1 MSVKDEGAGA
11 GVGDDGGKERFVVR
25 GRITQR
31 AGEGGRRAEKVV
43 VRAYARELRSEAL
56 LGEAAADVDGRYR
69 IEYTRAREGRGG
81 GKAIHLSI
89 RAFTPRGTRLGESA
103 VRFNA
108 KAEEAID
115 LEVGAVDEPMPSEF
129 ESLVERLRPALGSL
143 SHADLNDEDVAFL
156 ENDLGVERQKIEKL
170 KRSASLARETRLP
183 AELLYGLARAEQAFD
198 LEHLLKLE
206 SSELQAAVQNAVRAN
221 IISARFKDEP
231 NLTAGRIER
240 LKLEK
245 GLLVQHSATGRLV
258 DKSNDSPLAGL
269 GVRVFDLSARPKP
282 FEVASAVTDKGG
294 RFSFDYVVPRD
305 AANGRAFNVRVHD
318 RKGLQLA
325 EAHVEVMPDGKTTF
339 SIKVSLPAP
348 AQDSPKLAELSREL
362 RLRLPREV
370 RNVLRAKGVVTLS
383 DVRALGGLRQLKEL
397 DGHRGSEALK
407 LIDQHAQLSL
417 LPTDAKVNDA
427 LIRSGHTSLHAI
439 AASTPEKVAEA
450 VPDKLK
456 AAQIHLAAKK
466 QARYLD
472 NVITAYRVNR
482 RNGHASP
489 LTSVLADSAPSQ
501 ACQCE
506 DCQSAISPLAYLADL
521 LHYAVVH
528 VKDKG
533 DSVSPTSLQSKFHQ
547 PFEELPASCAGAR
560 EQLRQV
566 RIAVEVLRSLPKPPA
581 GVPEAV
587 ESYVLEAYK
596 AFLVQV
602 GTSYDELRLARLA
615 TADEREALRERLAI
629 KQGGGDELTQ
639 LLLAPNQLT
648 EGSLWRLFGLHD
660 TLPAHRLCRG
670 AKWGDPS
677 HQLQQWALT
686 NVVWGRTTD
695 VNGHIWLR
703 ASMKASGIAVEVY
716 RRPTLNTDALIAI
729 GQSAD
734 TGGSVVLT
742 EKKLSGVSGEVRVD
756 NSVSTT
762 RWIKIA
768 AVPEFLSWRLNYLRA
783 RWSEEDWPRDAYT
796 DGTVPV
802 LDSDLIGPDDF
813 RQPEEGNHA
822 FKLWLK
828 RRQWIDGT
836 LDELR
841 SRTVN
846 TADGQKVPNFKKLLE
861 VMSSPQTYDGTTIM
875 PWEDRPSWT
884 QLENLQEGFA
894 SGRNLEHLTQV
905 IEQRL
910 HLTPESFRRLI
921 EVAAKARTRAFAA
934 TNEAVTE
941 GESEEVFSILAQAQK
956 RAFFARWCA
965 EERATADLFSPRFF
979 WISIREP
986 RDGVWPAVRAQEQPW
1001 IDPDAINETDLPES
1015 SVGHSARQLLTARR
1029 NELEGLRQTVE
1040 EEREARGLLS
1050 ALRLA
1055 FGAPPA
1061 DSSWADVID
1070 TNRAN
1075 LDSPDPSQAN
1085 DTRELIRTLLHM
1097 SEDDFRLLVALKAKE
1112 QAGQADPGQ
1121 RPTADEWR
1129 RLCALLARV
1138 KKEREL
1144 FPGWIEAESGLTYW
1158 NCRQASLPVWR
1169 ASLKD
1174 RWDWQQALRARMRV
1188 PIIDPDL
1195 VTSDDLIAPAQG
1207 HPAYDLWNTRTIALR
1222 GRSRD
1227 LRDGGGSLPVI
1238 NDQLTALL
1246 GVNDLDGLKESLDGG
1261 ELSTAR
1267 IEQFNLKRSEL
1278 AYALRIRA
1286 LAKSGS
1292 QLGQGE
1298 VDDFYDIL
1306 LQLEKRRYR
1315 FPAWLRE
1322 EQAAG
1327 LTQGPDLTL
1336 GPDFF
1341 QLPQPAPPIT
1351 PQAPATAPEHT
1362 WRMDAAARRAW
1373 EATLKSRVEQEQ
1385 SLIDA
1390 HRAAVSAVEAA
1401 ALPRLRDALVELLA
1415 DSADLPAA
1423 AKQLTDKFLLDMAV
1437 GGCQLTTRVSQA
1449 IETLQLLIW
1458 SLRTGL
1464 LKDTYPNLKLEAE
1477 DFEEE
1482 WKWLGSYATWRAAV
1496 MVFLYPENVLLP
1508 SLRRRQT
1515 PAFRQLAGQ
1524 LRGNLRLTP
1533 ADAREAANE
1542 YASYF
1547 RDVCS
1552 LVLEATCEASTW
1564 APASSDYESGQA
1576 DPQPGY
1582 RNLFYMFA
1590 RSSVSKKFYWSTYDL
1605 DGQGDYRQ
1613 TFWAPV
1619 PGLEKSNAVRVIGA
1633 APHKVQDRSRYV
1645 YLFIEVREPGTNK
1658 QSIGYLRYNL
1668 VQGTQRW
1675 SEELHELP
1683 ISLIHEGTD
1692 ILRRMIADASP
1703 IFLCQTAREEDPL
1716 LFALQVTTPTS
1727 EGALIIG
1734 NELNADGND
1743 WLYEQWRDFGR
1754 LAVHRIT
1761 GRIGKLICCLARRVS
1776 GTSTLFFFRYPNNL
1790 EIRFHECADITQEYK
1805 SDDFWEHH
1813 LVTFPDIDTGPF
1825 HMLTMGEWKGAIGRA
1840 DGSIY
1845 AFASNLQEWT
1855 TEVAEVAYELNY
1867 GSRFPSDDFSIQPP
1881 FVEPGFIPPHCGQL
1895 SNAYINLV
1903 AESWEASVLRRL
1915 TWNED
1920 YLTKASSVRVVPELP
1935 QTNIDGSLIQF
1946 EDATRL
1952 APLGSDHALAIRKA
1966 YTEFVL
1972 SYLAG
1977 IGGLDSLPRSVIAP
1991 IEEAYYFLPFLIALS
2006 LSKSGEYVAALDW
2019 FRNVYNY
2026 SAPREQRKVY
2036 YGLTQEQE
2044 FSNDLIRWE
2053 GWLSDPLNPHEIAS
2067 TRANTYTRFTLLSLI
2082 RCLLDYAD
2090 AEFTQDTVESNA
2102 WARQLYFAA
2111 LDLLNEPE
2119 LKQSPNDCDRIIGE
2133 LIISIDA
2140 RMRPRANRLTPRLR
2154 RLDSLTLVGTVERLK
2169 KVWATEEP
2177 VEERLREMRLVVA
2190 ETPRSSLASATLGD
2204 LSKRTPELAAQSVG
2218 MLLKHPSVAAT
2229 VRQLGASADDTTTLT
2244 YTYEPGDVPSRLDG
2258 TSDGTYTL
2266 PPTQA
2271 SPVGVPSYHFCV
2283 PPNPLISA
2291 LRLRAELNL
2300 YKIRTCR
2307 NIAGLERQLEPYA
2320 TPMAATR
2327 GMPFI
2332 GNGGQLVLPGAV
2344 HIQPT
2349 QYRYRALIE
2358 RARQLAGVA
2367 QQMEAAFFTLLE
2379 KYDVEKY
2386 QLLKAHQ
2393 DARMARAGIRLQD
2406 LRVRE
2411 ADEGVELARLQKQ
2424 LSVIQDEYYTE
2435 LLSEGL
2441 LDEEEWA
2448 VGLLWTAMGFQFGAA
2463 AIKAGGVLLA
2473 GAGFD
2478 TAAAGATFG
2487 TATMLAAVASAA
2499 LDPTVF
2505 QGVAGGLSSWS
2516 SVLSMIAS
2524 QKRREK
2530 DWRSQQK
2537 LARQNIQIGDAQ
2549 ITLAQSRVRVV
2560 GQEREIAV
2568 MQADHADE
2576 VVEFLNSK
2584 FTGLELYD
2592 WMSGILEG
2600 VYRYFLQQTTA
2611 VARLAENQLAFERQ
2625 EVPPAFIQSDY
2636 WSASREGVADVTAN
2650 GAAPDRRGL
2659 TGSARLLQDIY
2670 RLDQYA
2676 FETERRKQQL
2686 TKTIS
2691 LARLDPIAF
2700 QSFRQTGV
2708 MIFAT
2713 PSEMFD
2719 RDFPGH
2725 YLRLIKR
2732 VRTSVIALIPPG
2744 DGIKATLT
2752 TLGISRVV
2760 IGGDLFQTTVVNRAP
2775 ESVALTSPINATGLF
2790 DLEAQNQGEMLFPF
2804 EGQGV
2809 DTRWEF
2815 RMPKA
2820 ANQFDYNTVADVLL
2834 TVEYTALDSPDYRAQ
2849 VVQQL
2854 DRNISFERLFSFR
2867 HQFADQW
2874 YDLNNSELVAPPQQP
2889 MVVRFT
2895 TRPEDF
2901 PPNVSELTIQHVTL
2915 YIACREGAD
2924 KGVEVRHLHF
2934 TEAGQSGQLGG
2945 TANAPDGLLSTRQA
2959 NAANWAPV
2967 LGKSPVGEWE
2977 LAFPDTQEMRDRF
2990 KNGEIEDI
2998 LFVLTFSATT
3008 PEWPS

>member
-1 MSVKDEGAGA
+1 MDVKNEKA
-11 GVGDDGGKERFVVR
+11 RLVVR
-25 GRITQR
+25 GQITQR
-31 AGEGGRRAEKVV
+31 ESEHNGRLDKII
-43 VRAYARELRSEAL
+43 VRAFDRGLRREVL
-56 LGEAAADVDGRYR
+56 LGEAQVDEKGRYR
-69 IEYTRAREGRGG
+69 IEYTGARSTEADR
-81 GKAIHLSI
+81 KATHLVIS
-89 RAFTPRGTRLGESA
+89 AFTPRGTRLGESA

-108 KAEEAID
+108 KAEEEID
-115 LEVGAVDEPMPSEF
+115 LEVESVDEPTPSEF
-129 ESLVERLRPALGSL
+129 ESLVERLRPALGDL
-143 SHADLNDEDVAFL
+143 AHADLNDEDIAFL

-170 KRSASLARETRLP
+170 RRSARLARETRLP
-183 AELLYGLARAEQAFD
+183 AELLYGLASAEEAVD
-198 LEHLLKLE
+198 LEQLLKLE
-206 SSELQAAVQNAVRAN
+206 PDELQAAVENAVRAN
-221 IISARFKDEP
+221 TIPARFKDEP

-245 GLLVQHSATGRLV
+245 GLLVRRSATGKLI

-269 GVRVFDLSARPKP
+269 VVRVFDLSARPKP

-294 RFSFDYVVPRD
+294 RFSFDYVAPRD
-305 AANGRAFNVRVHD
+305 AADGRAFKVRVHD

-325 EAHVEVMPDGKTTF
+325 EAPVEVEPGSKTTF
-339 SIKVSLPAP
+339 SVKVSPPAP
-348 AQDSPKLAELSREL
+348 AQDSPKLAKLSREL

-370 RNVLRAKGVVTLS
+370 RNVLRAKGAATLS
-383 DVRALGGLRQLKEL
+383 DVLALGGLRQLQEL
-397 DGHRGSEALK
+397 DGHGGSEALK

-417 LPTDAKVNDA
+417 LPTDTKVNDA

-456 AAQIHLAAKK
+456 AAQIYLAANK

-472 NVITAYRVNR
+472 NVYTDYRVNS
-482 RNGHASP
+482 RNGQATP
-489 LTSVLADSAPSQ
+489 LTSVMADSVSSQ
-501 ACQCE
+501 ACQCQ
-506 DCQSAISPLAYLADL
+506 DCQSAVSPLAYLADL
-521 LHYAVVH
+521 LHFAVVH
-528 VKDKG
+528 VKNNG
-533 DSVSPTSLQSKFHQ
+533 NSVTPNSLQSKFHQ
-547 PFEELPASCAGAR
+547 LFEELPASCASTR

-566 RIAVEVLRSLPKPPA
+566 RIAVEVLRSLPNPPA
-581 GVPEAV
+581 SVPGAV
-587 ESYVLEAYK
+587 ESYALEAYK

-615 TADEREALRERLAI
+615 PPDEREALRERLAI
-629 KQGGGDELTQ
+629 KRGNGAAGDELIR
-639 LLLAPNQLT
+639 LLLAPNQLS
-648 EGSLWRLFGLHD
+648 ERSLERLFGLHD

-670 AKWGDPS
+670 AKLRDPLQ
-677 HQLQQWALT
+677 QLQQWALT
-686 NVVWGRTTD
+686 NVAWGRTTD
-695 VNGHIWLR
+695 VNGRVWLR
-703 ASMKASGIAVEVY
+703 ASMRDSGVGVEVY
-716 RRPTLNTDALIAI
+716 RLPRSNTETLIAVER
-729 GQSAD
+729 SAG
-734 TGGSVVLT
+734 TAGSVVLT
-742 EKKLSGVSGEVRVD
+742 EKNLSGVSGEVRVD
-756 NSVSTT
+756 NSVAHT
-762 RWIKIA
+762 RWIEIA

-783 RWSEEDWPRDAYT
+783 RWSEQDWPRDAYT

-802 LDSDLIGPDDF
+802 LDPDIISPDDF
-813 RQPEEGNHA
+813 RQPEEGNPA
-822 FKLWLK
+822 FELWLK
-828 RRQWIDGT
+828 RRQWVDET

-841 SRTVN
+841 SQTVATVN
-846 TADGQKVPNFKKLLE
+846 GRRVSNFKKLLE
-861 VMSSPQTYDGTTIM
+861 VMSSPRTYDGKTVT
-875 PWEDRPSWT
+875 PWEDRPSWE
-884 QLENLQEGFA
+884 QLEALQEGFA
-894 SGRNLEHLTQV
+894 SGINLEQLTQA
-905 IEQRL
+905 IKQRL

-921 EVAAKARTRAFAA
+921 EVKAKVHPQAFAA
-934 TNEAVTE
+934 TSAAVTE
-941 GESEEVFSILAQAQK
+941 GELEEVFSILAQVQK
-956 RAFFARWCA
+956 RVFFARWCA
-965 EERATADLFSPRFF
+965 EERAIADLFSPRFF

-986 RDGVWPAVRAQEQPW
+986 RDGVWPAVRPQEQPW

-1015 SVGHSARQLLTARR
+1015 SVSGSARQLLTARR
-1029 NELEGLRQTVE
+1029 NEMEGLRQAVK

-1050 ALRLA
+1050 ALQTA
-1055 FGAPPA
+1055 FGEPPA
-1061 DSSWADVID
+1061 ESSWADVID
-1070 TNRAN
+1070 TTRAN
-1075 LDSPDPSQAN
+1075 LDSPDTSQAN
-1085 DTRELIRTLLHM
+1085 DARELIRTLLHI

-1112 QAGQADPGQ
+1112 QAGQSDPSR

-1129 RLCALLARV
+1129 KLCALLVRV

-1169 ASLKD
+1169 AALKD

-1207 HPAYDLWNTRTIALR
+1207 HPAYDLWNARRIYLR
-1222 GRSRD
+1222 GRSRA
-1227 LRDGGGSLPVI
+1227 LRDGGGSLQVI
-1238 NDQLTALL
+1238 HDQLAARL
-1246 GVNDLDGLKESLDGG
+1246 GVNDLDGLKESLDSG

-1292 QLGQGE
+1292 QLSEGE
-1298 VDDFYDIL
+1298 LGDFYDIL

-1315 FPAWLRE
+1315 FPEWLRE

-1341 QLPQPAPPIT
+1341 QLQQPAPPST
-1351 PQAPATAPEHT
+1351 PQAAATAPEHA
-1362 WRMDAAARRAW
+1362 WRVDAASRRAW

-1390 HRAAVSAVEAA
+1390 HTAAVSAVEEAT
-1401 ALPRLRDALVELLA
+1401 LPRLRDELIKIVA
-1415 DSADLPAA
+1415 SSTDLPAA
-1423 AKQLTDKFLLDMAV
+1423 AQRFTDKFLLDMAV

-1449 IETLQLLIW
+1449 IETLQILIW
-1458 SLRTGL
+1458 SLRTGQ
-1464 LKDTYPNLKLEAE
+1464 LKDTYPNLELEAE

-1515 PAFRQLAGQ
+1515 PAFRQLAAG
-1524 LRGNLRLTP
+1524 LRGNPRLTP

-1564 APASSDYESGQA
+1564 VSASSDYESGQA
-1576 DPQPGY
+1576 DSQSGY
-1582 RNLFYMFA
+1582 RNLFYMVA
-1590 RSSVSKKFYWSTYDL
+1590 RSSVSNKVYWSTYDL
-1605 DGQGDYRQ
+1605 YGQGNYRQ
-1613 TFWAPV
+1613 TFWEPV
-1619 PGLEKSNAVRVIGA
+1619 PGLEKFNAVRIIGA
-1633 APHKVQDRSRYV
+1633 APHKLRDGSRYI
-1645 YLFIEVREPGTNK
+1645 YLFIEGRDPLTNRRK
-1658 QSIGYLRYNL
+1658 LGYLRYNL
-1668 VQGTQRW
+1668 EQGTPRW
-1675 SEELHELP
+1675 GEELRDLP
-1683 ISLIHEGTD
+1683 ISPGVITD
-1692 ILRRMIADASP
+1692 NSHFVFRQVAS
-1703 IFLCQTAREEDPL
+1703 EEMPL
-1716 LFALQVTTPTS
+1716 
-1727 EGALIIG
+1727 
-1734 NELNADGND
+1734 
-1743 WLYEQWRDFGR
+1743 R
-1754 LAVHRIT
+1754 LAVQVDALSVYGNQLNEAGDDWAYAQWREWGSLRYNRLVSFPHVPGIP
-1761 GRIGKLICCLARRVS
+1761 GKLLACLAWESPWHSVSDVFFFHNPRTQEITHYRDDATLIEFYSATDLANAVRHDFDLTTNEDDAIRAVRNFTGEFNYLGDGVLQGVVALRYPGPINAFVEWES
-1776 GTSTLFFFRYPNNL
+1776 GTDYLLISLDYASTSVTNYR
-1790 EIRFHECADITQEYK
+1790 EY
-1805 SDDFWEHH
+1805 EQP
-1813 LVTFPDIDTGPF
+1813 LVGP
-1825 HMLTMGEWKGAIGRA
+1825 G
-1840 DGSIY
+1840 
-1845 AFASNLQEWT
+1845 N
-1855 TEVAEVAYELNY
+1855 
-1867 GSRFPSDDFSIQPP
+1867 
-1881 FVEPGFIPPHCGQL
+1881 IPPHCGEPGRL
-1895 SNAYINLV
+1895 NTNL
-1903 AESWEASVLRRL
+1903 AEQRYNFTGEGNGLFLTRL
-1915 TWNED
+1915 TRNPE
-1920 YLTKASSVRVVPELP
+1920 TRSSVRVAPRLPE
-1935 QTNIDGSLIQF
+1935 TIIDGIPIRL

-1952 APLGSDHALAIRKA
+1952 EPLGSNEALAVRSEYELLVHEQSFA
-1966 YTEFVL
+1966 SDLSRLDTLAPHRVL
-1972 SYLAG
+1972 TY
-1977 IGGLDSLPRSVIAP
+1977 
-1991 IEEAYYFLPFLIALS
+1991 IEEAYYFLPVLVALS
-2006 LSKSGEYVAALDW
+2006 LCKSGEYLAALDW

-2026 SAPREQRKVY
+2026 SVPREQRKVY

-2044 FSNDLIRWE
+2044 LPDDLVRWE
-2053 GWLSDPLNPHEIAS
+2053 DWLSDPLNPHEIAS
-2067 TRANTYTRFTLLSLI
+2067 TRANNYTRFTLLSLI

-2102 WARQLYFAA
+2102 WARQLYLTA
-2111 LDLLNEPE
+2111 LELLNEPE

-2133 LIISIDA
+2133 LVISIDA
-2140 RMRPRANRLTPRLR
+2140 RMRPQADRLTPRLR
-2154 RLDSLTLVGTVERLK
+2154 QLDSLTLVGTVERLK

-2177 VEERLREMRLVVA
+2177 VEERLREMRRVVA
-2190 ETPRSSLASATLGD
+2190 EAPRSGPASATLGD
-2204 LSKRTPELAAQSVG
+2204 LSKRMPELAAQSAAT
-2218 MLLKHPSVAAT
+2218 LLKQPSIAAAT
-2229 VRQLGASADDTTTLT
+2229 RQLGASADDTTTLP
-2244 YTYEPGDVPSRLDG
+2244 YTYQPGADPSRLDG
-2258 TSDGTYTL
+2258 LDDGTYTL

-2283 PPNPLISA
+2283 PPNPLVNP

-2307 NIAGLERQLEPYA
+2307 NIAGLERRLKPYA
-2320 TPMAATR
+2320 ASMDVAS

-2332 GNGGQLVLPGAV
+2332 GAGGQLVLPGAV
-2344 HIQPT
+2344 RIQPT
-2349 QYRYRALIE
+2349 QYRYKALIE

-2367 QQMEAAFFTLLE
+2367 QQMEATFLSLLE
-2379 KYDVEKY
+2379 KYDAEASNLLNARQDAKIARAGVQLQSLRVQEAKNGVGLAELQKERASIQESHY
-2386 QLLKAHQ
+2386 QQLIAEGISDLEQKSLDMMYWSLGYQYLAQGLQATTSILGAALTLNPGPALSAPGEAAASGAAIFSTISSILATKASYERRNQDWEFQKGIAHQ
-2393 DARMARAGIRLQD
+2393 D
-2406 LRVRE
+2406 V
-2411 ADEGVELARLQKQ
+2411 
-2424 LSVIQDEYYTE
+2424 
-2435 LLSEGL
+2435 
-2441 LDEEEWA
+2441 
-2448 VGLLWTAMGFQFGAA
+2448 
-2463 AIKAGGVLLA
+2463 
-2473 GAGFD
+2473 
-2478 TAAAGATFG
+2478 
-2487 TATMLAAVASAA
+2487 
-2499 LDPTVF
+2499 
-2505 QGVAGGLSSWS
+2505 
-2516 SVLSMIAS
+2516 
-2524 QKRREK
+2524 
-2530 DWRSQQK
+2530 
-2537 LARQNIQIGDAQ
+2537 QIGQKQ
-2549 ITLAQSRVRVV
+2549 ITLAQDRVRVV
-2560 GQEREIAV
+2560 GQEREISV

-2625 EVPPAFIQSDY
+2625 QVPPAFIQSDY
-2636 WSASREGVADVTAN
+2636 WSAPREGVADVTAD

-2676 FETERRKQQL
+2676 FETDRRKQQL

-2691 LARLDPIAF
+2691 LARLDPVAF

-2732 VRTSVIALIPPG
+2732 VRTSVIALIPPT

-2790 DLEAQNQGEMLFPF
+2790 ELEAQNQGEMLFPF

-2815 RMPKA
+2815 LMPKA

-2834 TVEYTALDSPDYRAQ
+2834 TIEYTALDSPDYRAQ

-2854 DRNISFERLFSFR
+2854 DRNISSERPFSFH

-2915 YIACREGAD
+2915 YVACREGAD

-2945 TANAPDGLLSTRQA
+2945 AANAPDGLLSTRQA
-2959 NAANWAPV
+2959 NAANWAPMI
-2967 LGKSPVGEWE
+2967 GKSLVGEWE